1 MIGRTLLTVIGG
13 LLWVIVVAAQS
24 TPQGLAPATIDAAV
38 RDVATVFAR
47 EYFDISLSQKV
58 AAELNA
64 RVAAGRYH
72 DAGTAANLAKRL
84 TADFYELTKDKH
96 IAVAI
101 ARREGGTAQSGP
113 ERRNVPTTAGFRRTE
128 LLAGNIGLLDMAF
141 FMRPVEHRDALA
153 AAMKTL
159 HPADAL
165 ILDMRENGGGSP
177 GTVALLVSYL
187 LDGPERPLFEIVARS
202 GSRETYRTEPTP
214 TRSANRPVYVLTSP
228 RSFSGGEGL
237 AFLLQDLKRAV
248 VIGEATAGAANP
260 GRPYP
265 AGDLFDITVPN
276 GQLLTSVTRRNWEGS
291 GVTPDVS
298 VPAAEALLV
307 AHLRALD
314 DLIAATTDPSRREDL
329 TRIKAALLGPR
340 IHY

>member
-1 MIGRTLLTVIGG
+1 MLL
-13 LLWVIVVAAQS
+13 VAPTRAWAQS
-24 TPQGLAPATIDAAV
+24 DRSELDAAAIESAV
-38 RDVATVFAR
+38 RAVADVFER
-47 EYFDISLSQKV
+47 EYFDVALSKTV
-58 AAELNA
+58 AEEIERRLD
-64 RVAAGRYH
+64 RGRYA
-72 DAGTAANLAKRL
+72 DAGAPAALAKRL

-101 ARREGGTAQSGP
+101 ARRESGTAQSGP

-128 LLAGNIGLLDMAF
+128 ILPGNVGLLDLAF

-153 AAMKTL
+153 ASMKTL
-159 HPADAL
+159 QSADAL

-177 GTVALLVSYL
+177 GTVALLISYL
-187 LDGPERPLFEIVARS
+187 LEPPERALFEIVTRS

-214 TRSANRPVYVLTSP
+214 TRNAKRPVYVLTSP

-276 GQLLTSVTRRNWEGS
+276 GQLLTSVTRRNWEGH
-291 GVTPDVS
+291 GVTPDII
-298 VPAAEALLV
+298 VPAADAFLV
-307 AHLRALD
+307 AYLRALD
-314 DLIAATTDPSRREDL
+314 DVIAATVDPTRREEL
-329 TRIKAALLGPR
+329 RRIRAGLVKNSP
-340 IHY
+340 

>member
-1 MIGRTLLTVIGG
+1 MVRTILATISGVCLL
-13 LLWVIVVAAQS
+13 VVAVS
-24 TPQGLAPATIDAAV
+24 TQGVSPVLDRDTIDSAV
-38 RDVATVFAR
+38 RQVTTVFSN
-47 EYFDISLSQKV
+47 EYFDIPLSQKV
-58 AAELNA
+58 VAELDA
-64 RVAAGRYH
+64 RVTAGRYH
-72 DAGTAANLAKRL
+72 GTGTAANLAKRL

-96 IAVAI
+96 ISVAI
-101 ARREGGTAQSGP
+101 ARREGGTAPSGS
-113 ERRNVPTTAGFRRTE
+113 ERRNVPTAAGFRRTE
-128 LLAGNIGLLDMAF
+128 LIAGNIGLLDMAF

-153 AAMKTL
+153 AAMTTL
-159 HPADAL
+159 QPADAL

-187 LDGPERPLFEIVARS
+187 LDAPERPLFEIVTRS
-202 GSRETYRTEPTP
+202 GSRETYHTEPTP
-214 TRSANRPVYVLTSP
+214 TRNAKRPVYVLTSR

-237 AFLLQDLKRAV
+237 AFLLQDLKRAI
-248 VIGEATAGAANP
+248 VIGEVTAGAANP

-276 GQLLTSVTRRNWEGS
+276 GQLLTSATRRNWEGS

-314 DLIAATTDPSRREDL
+314 DLIAATTDPVRRDAL
-329 TRIKAALLGPR
+329 RRTRAELAKR
-340 IHY
+340 